1 MPEPRAFSDIPGQP
15 GVTYAPAEPWWKGP
29 ARVRPEAREEA
40 VTFPRPPAIGEGFMT
55 PDYSNRS
62 LFEKHVFGEIGGDP
76 FKLNPRDALQFA
88 DENLPDLFERFFQGT
103 VVWEDRG
110 KLTKDQGTQW
120 DEVIKSYHAWA
131 LKEAEMQKAVMTD
144 RYTFM
149 MSQFDTAAKEYQTAL
164 TKVRARREAIAALK
178 RTKEKEIAKAVPK
191 EPTTADV
198 KRGSDMLRNIEKT
211 MAKNVMPSQA
221 QLDMYNMLARKVGA
235 PEVEFIEE
243 EIDPNVITYAWDW
256 WGALISK
263 QEQRKRFGET
273 ELKKKP
279 SIKPKPVSKKRPK
292 AGTAHKLDPNN
303 KADVA
308 LAKRFLKKAGG
319 DVRKARQLA
328 KERGYSF

>member
-15 GVTYAPAEPWWKGP
+15 GVTYAPAEPWWSGP
-29 ARVRPEAREEA
+29 AQVRPEAREEA

-62 LFEKHVFGEIGGDP
+62 LFEKHVFGEIGGNP
-76 FKLNPRDALQFA
+76 AELNPREALQFA

-110 KLTKDQGTQW
+110 KLTKDQGDQW
-120 DEVIKSYHAWA
+120 DEVVKSYHAWA
-131 LKEAEMQKAVMTD
+131 LKEAEMKKAVMTD
-144 RYTFM
+144 RYNFM
-149 MSQFDTAAKEYQTAL
+149 MNQFDNAANEYQAAL
-164 TKVRARREAIAALK
+164 TKVRGRREAIATLK
-178 RTKEKEIAKAVPK
+178 RTKEREATKAVPK

-211 MAKNVMPSQA
+211 MAKNEMPSQA

-235 PEVEFIEE
+235 PEVELVEN
-243 EIDPNVITYAWDW
+243 EIDLNWFQKALDF
-256 WGALISK
+256 WGVK
-263 QEQRKRFGET
+263 VEKVEV

-279 SIKPKPVSKKRPK
+279 EAKAVPTRPGTRKK
-292 AGTAHKLDPNN
+292 AVGHKLDPNN

-319 DVRKARQLA
+319 DVAKARQLA